1 MTGRKPTPSVLKM
14 LRGNPGR
21 RPLNALEPEPDAL
34 SPACPPE
41 LTDDVARAEWT
52 RAIVPAIRSGQI
64 TAADRM
70 FAIAHCDLWAT
81 WRSQLAAA
89 AQHAHVIAAGPNRY
103 PMPNPARVMSH
114 KTLLL
119 LAKVDSELGFSP
131 TARARVTVAPRT
143 QQSAV
148 DQFRREKGQT
158 A

>member
-14 LRGNPGR
+14 LRNNPGK
-21 RPLNALEPEPDAL
+21 RPLNTAEPAPDAL
-34 SPACPPE
+34 SPDCPVE

-52 RAIVPAIRSGQI
+52 RAIVPAIRGGLI
-64 TAADRM
+64 TSADRM

-81 WRSQLAAA
+81 WRSQLADA

-114 KTLLL
+114 KTLQLL
-119 LAKVDSELGFSP
+119 TKVDAELGFSP
-131 TARARVTVAPRT
+131 TARSRVTLASRT
-143 QQSAV
+143 PQSRV
-148 DQFRREKGQT
+148 DQFRREKSQT